1 MRNNLYKRIF
11 LNRNQIR
18 CRMKAKKTDNTKT
31 EKIDNNAID
40 GDMLKNNL
48 LLDIERTLLK

>member
-1 MRNNLYKRIF
+1 
-11 LNRNQIR
+11 
-18 CRMKAKKTDNTKT
+18 MKAKKTDNTKT